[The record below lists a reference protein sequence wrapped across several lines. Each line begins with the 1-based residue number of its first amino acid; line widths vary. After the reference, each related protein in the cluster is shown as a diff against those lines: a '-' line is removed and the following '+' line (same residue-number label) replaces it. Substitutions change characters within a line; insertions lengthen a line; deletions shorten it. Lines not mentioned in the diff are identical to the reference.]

1 MQAIGMIE
9 TRGVLAA
16 IESADVMLKTAN
28 VRLVSKEKVGGGLIT
43 VIVEGDVA
51 AVKASV
57 EAGAYA
63 VENLDKSLLVSKH
76 VIPRPVSDVH
86 DLLLADIKELKEEK
100 NLSKENE
107 EIIVSDR
114 VEGGLELKEEKNLSK
129 ENEEIIVSDRVE
141 GGLELKEEKN
151 LSKDKEEIIISDK
164 VEGSLEL
171 KEEIKFVESTENK
184 ALTEDGKDFVQS
196 KIELED
202 TEYVE
207 INSKADF
214 EQARL
219 KVDESLLLRSLER
232 LTNPKLKEIILDM
245 DKSCDAKNLAK
256 LSKLKLIEKL
266 MSIPKR

>member
-1 MQAIGMIE
+1 M
-9 TRGVLAA
+9 
-16 IESADVMLKTAN
+16 
-28 VRLVSKEKVGGGLIT
+28 
-43 VIVEGDVA
+43 A

-100 NLSKENE
+100 NLSKEKE
-107 EIIVSDR
+107 EIIVSDK
-114 VEGGLELKEEKNLSK
+114 VEGG
-129 ENEEIIVSDRVE
+129 
-141 GGLELKEEKN
+141 
-151 LSKDKEEIIISDK
+151 
-164 VEGSLEL
+164 LEL

-214 EQARL
+214 EQTRL
-219 KVDESLLLRSLER
+219 KADESLLLRSLER
-232 LTNPKLKEIILDM
+232 LTNPKLKEIILET

>member
-100 NLSKENE
+100 NLSKE
-107 EIIVSDR
+107 
-114 VEGGLELKEEKNLSK
+114 
-129 ENEEIIVSDRVE
+129 
-141 GGLELKEEKN
+141 
-151 LSKDKEEIIISDK
+151 KEEIIISDK

-214 EQARL
+214 EQTRL
-219 KVDESLLLRSLER
+219 KADESLLLRSLER
-232 LTNPKLKEIILDM
+232 LTNPKLKEIILET

>member
-100 NLSKENE
+100 NLSK
-107 EIIVSDR
+107 
-114 VEGGLELKEEKNLSK
+114 
-129 ENEEIIVSDRVE
+129 
-141 GGLELKEEKN
+141 
-151 LSKDKEEIIISDK
+151 DKEEIIISDK

-184 ALTEDGKDFVQS
+184 ALTEDGKDFVHS

-219 KVDESLLLRSLER
+219 KADESLLLRSLER

>member
-63 VENLDKSLLVSKH
+63 VENLDKSLLISKH

-100 NLSKENE
+100 NLSKDKE

-114 VEGGLELKEEKNLSK
+114 
-129 ENEEIIVSDRVE
+129 IE

-219 KVDESLLLRSLER
+219 KADESLLLRSLER

>member
-100 NLSKENE
+100 NLSKEKE

-114 VEGGLELKEEKNLSK
+114 AKGGLELKEEKNLSK
-129 ENEEIIVSDRVE
+129 E
-141 GGLELKEEKN
+141 
-151 LSKDKEEIIISDK
+151 KEEIIISDK

-219 KVDESLLLRSLER
+219 KADESLLLRSLER

>member
-28 VRLVSKEKVGGGLIT
+28 VRLVSKEKVGGGLIS

-100 NLSKENE
+100 NLSKE
-107 EIIVSDR
+107 
-114 VEGGLELKEEKNLSK
+114 
-129 ENEEIIVSDRVE
+129 
-141 GGLELKEEKN
+141 
-151 LSKDKEEIIISDK
+151 KEEIIISDK

-219 KVDESLLLRSLER
+219 KADESLLLRSLER

>member
-1 MQAIGMIE
+1 MPYAIDLFCGAGGFSEGILQAGFDIIF
-9 TRGVLAA
+9 
-16 IESADVMLKTAN
+16 S
-28 VRLVSKEKVGGGLIT
+28 S
-43 VIVEGDVA
+43 
-51 AVKASV
+51 
-57 EAGAYA
+57 
-63 VENLDKSLLVSKH
+63 DKSPMVEETYTNRHQQLGLVDGVDTH
-76 VIPRPVSDVH
+76 FE
-86 DLLLADIKELKEEK
+86 LADIKELKEEK
-100 NLSKENE
+100 NLSKDKE
-107 EIIVSDR
+107 EIIVSDK
-114 VEGGLELKEEKNLSK
+114 VE
-129 ENEEIIVSDRVE
+129 D
-141 GGLELKEEKN
+141 GLELKEEKN
-151 LSKDKEEIIISDK
+151 LSKDKEEIIISGK

-171 KEEIKFVESTENK
+171 KEEIKFVDSTENK

-219 KVDESLLLRSLER
+219 KADESLLLRSLER

>member
-100 NLSKENE
+100 NLSKDKE
-107 EIIVSDR
+107 EIIVSDK
-114 VEGGLELKEEKNLSK
+114 VE
-129 ENEEIIVSDRVE
+129 D
-141 GGLELKEEKN
+141 GLELKEEKN
-151 LSKDKEEIIISDK
+151 LSKDKEEIIISGK

-171 KEEIKFVESTENK
+171 KEEIKFVDSTENK

-219 KVDESLLLRSLER
+219 KADESLLLRSLER
-232 LTNPKLKEIILDM
+232 LTNPKLKEIILET

>member
-100 NLSKENE
+100 NLSKE
-107 EIIVSDR
+107 
-114 VEGGLELKEEKNLSK
+114 
-129 ENEEIIVSDRVE
+129 
-141 GGLELKEEKN
+141 
-151 LSKDKEEIIISDK
+151 KEEIIISDK

-219 KVDESLLLRSLER
+219 KADESLLLRSLER

>member
-100 NLSKENE
+100 NLSK
-107 EIIVSDR
+107 
-114 VEGGLELKEEKNLSK
+114 
-129 ENEEIIVSDRVE
+129 
-141 GGLELKEEKN
+141 
-151 LSKDKEEIIISDK
+151 DKEEIIISDK
-164 VEGSLEL
+164 VEGGLEL

-219 KVDESLLLRSLER
+219 KADESLLLRSLER

>member
-28 VRLVSKEKVGGGLIT
+28 VRLVSKEKVGGGLIS

-100 NLSKENE
+100 NLSKE
-107 EIIVSDR
+107 
-114 VEGGLELKEEKNLSK
+114 
-129 ENEEIIVSDRVE
+129 
-141 GGLELKEEKN
+141 
-151 LSKDKEEIIISDK
+151 KEEIIISDK

-232 LTNPKLKEIILDM
+232 LTNPKLKEIILDV

>member
-100 NLSKENE
+100 NLSKEKE

-114 VEGGLELKEEKNLSK
+114 VEGGLELKEEK
-129 ENEEIIVSDRVE
+129 D
-141 GGLELKEEKN
+141 
-151 LSKDKEEIIISDK
+151 LSKDKEEIIVSDK

-219 KVDESLLLRSLER
+219 KADESLLLRSLER

>member
-100 NLSKENE
+100 NLSKEKE

-114 VEGGLELKEEKNLSK
+114 VEGGLELKEEK
-129 ENEEIIVSDRVE
+129 D
-141 GGLELKEEKN
+141 
-151 LSKDKEEIIISDK
+151 LSKDKEEIIVSDK
-164 VEGSLEL
+164 VEGGLEL

-219 KVDESLLLRSLER
+219 KADESLLLRSLER
-232 LTNPKLKEIILDM
+232 LTNPKLKEIILET

>member
-100 NLSKENE
+100 NLSKDKE

-114 VEGGLELKEEKNLSK
+114 F
-129 ENEEIIVSDRVE
+129 E

-219 KVDESLLLRSLER
+219 KADESLLLRSLER

>member
-100 NLSKENE
+100 NLSK
-107 EIIVSDR
+107 
-114 VEGGLELKEEKNLSK
+114 
-129 ENEEIIVSDRVE
+129 
-141 GGLELKEEKN
+141 
-151 LSKDKEEIIISDK
+151 DKEEIIISDK

-171 KEEIKFVESTENK
+171 KEEIKFVESTENN
-184 ALTEDGKDFVQS
+184 ALTEDVKDFVQS

-219 KVDESLLLRSLER
+219 EADESLLLRSLER

>member
-100 NLSKENE
+100 NLSK
-107 EIIVSDR
+107 
-114 VEGGLELKEEKNLSK
+114 
-129 ENEEIIVSDRVE
+129 
-141 GGLELKEEKN
+141 
-151 LSKDKEEIIISDK
+151 DKEEIIISDK

-214 EQARL
+214 EQARI
-219 KVDESLLLRSLER
+219 KADESLLLRSLER

>member
-100 NLSKENE
+100 NLSKE
-107 EIIVSDR
+107 
-114 VEGGLELKEEKNLSK
+114 
-129 ENEEIIVSDRVE
+129 
-141 GGLELKEEKN
+141 
-151 LSKDKEEIIISDK
+151 KEEIIISDK

>member
-100 NLSKENE
+100 NLSKDKE
-107 EIIVSDR
+107 EIIISDK
-114 VEGGLELKEEKNLSK
+114 VEGSLELKEEKDLSK
-129 ENEEIIVSDRVE
+129 EKEEIIV
-141 GGLELKEEKN
+141 
-151 LSKDKEEIIISDK
+151 SDK

-219 KVDESLLLRSLER
+219 KADESLLLRSLER

>member
-100 NLSKENE
+100 NLSK
-107 EIIVSDR
+107 
-114 VEGGLELKEEKNLSK
+114 
-129 ENEEIIVSDRVE
+129 
-141 GGLELKEEKN
+141 
-151 LSKDKEEIIISDK
+151 DKEEIIISDK

-171 KEEIKFVESTENK
+171 KEEIKFVDSTENK
-184 ALTEDGKDFVQS
+184 AWTEDGKDFVQS

-219 KVDESLLLRSLER
+219 KADESLLLRSLER

>member
-100 NLSKENE
+100 NLSKDKE
-107 EIIVSDR
+107 EIIVSDK
-114 VEGGLELKEEKNLSK
+114 VE
-129 ENEEIIVSDRVE
+129 D
-141 GGLELKEEKN
+141 GLELKEEKN
-151 LSKDKEEIIISDK
+151 LSKDKEEIIISGK

-232 LTNPKLKEIILDM
+232 LTNPKLKEIILET

>member
-100 NLSKENE
+100 DLSKDKE
-107 EIIVSDR
+107 EIIVSDK
-114 VEGGLELKEEKNLSK
+114 VE
-129 ENEEIIVSDRVE
+129 D
-141 GGLELKEEKN
+141 GLELKEEKN

-171 KEEIKFVESTENK
+171 KEEIKFVDSTENK

-219 KVDESLLLRSLER
+219 KADESLLLRSLER
-232 LTNPKLKEIILDM
+232 LTNPKLKEIILET

>member
-100 NLSKENE
+100 NLSK
-107 EIIVSDR
+107 
-114 VEGGLELKEEKNLSK
+114 
-129 ENEEIIVSDRVE
+129 
-141 GGLELKEEKN
+141 
-151 LSKDKEEIIISDK
+151 DKEEIIISDK
-164 VEGSLEL
+164 VEGGLEL

-207 INSKADF
+207 INSKSDF

-219 KVDESLLLRSLER
+219 KADKSLLLRSLER
-232 LTNPKLKEIILDM
+232 LTNPKLKEIILET

>member
-100 NLSKENE
+100 NLSKDKE
-107 EIIVSDR
+107 EIIVSDK
-114 VEGGLELKEEKNLSK
+114 VE
-129 ENEEIIVSDRVE
+129 D
-141 GGLELKEEKN
+141 GLELKEEKN

-171 KEEIKFVESTENK
+171 KEEIKFVDSTENK

-219 KVDESLLLRSLER
+219 KADESLLLRSLER
-232 LTNPKLKEIILDM
+232 LTNPKLKEIILET

>member
-63 VENLDKSLLVSKH
+63 VENLDKSLLISKH

-100 NLSKENE
+100 NLSKDKEEN
-107 EIIVSDR
+107 IVPDKI
-114 VEGGLELKEEKNLSK
+114 EGGLELKQ
-129 ENEEIIVSDRVE
+129 
-141 GGLELKEEKN
+141 EKN
-151 LSKDKEEIIISDK
+151 LSKDKEDIILSDK
-164 VEGSLEL
+164 VEDSLEL
-171 KEEIKFVESTENK
+171 KEEIKISESTENK

-219 KVDESLLLRSLER
+219 KADESLLLRSLER
-232 LTNPKLKEIILDM
+232 LTNPKLKEIILET

>member
-100 NLSKENE
+100 NLSK
-107 EIIVSDR
+107 
-114 VEGGLELKEEKNLSK
+114 
-129 ENEEIIVSDRVE
+129 
-141 GGLELKEEKN
+141 
-151 LSKDKEEIIISDK
+151 DKEEIIISDK

-207 INSKADF
+207 INSNADF
-214 EQARL
+214 EQARI
-219 KVDESLLLRSLER
+219 KADESLLLRSLER

>member
-1 MQAIGMIE
+1 
-9 TRGVLAA
+9 
-16 IESADVMLKTAN
+16 
-28 VRLVSKEKVGGGLIT
+28 
-43 VIVEGDVA
+43 VA

-100 NLSKENE
+100 NLSKE
-107 EIIVSDR
+107 
-114 VEGGLELKEEKNLSK
+114 
-129 ENEEIIVSDRVE
+129 
-141 GGLELKEEKN
+141 
-151 LSKDKEEIIISDK
+151 KEEIIISDK

-219 KVDESLLLRSLER
+219 KADESLLLRSLER

>member
-100 NLSKENE
+100 NLSKDKE
-107 EIIVSDR
+107 EIIISD
-114 VEGGLELKEEKNLSK
+114 K
-129 ENEEIIVSDRVE
+129 IE

-214 EQARL
+214 EQARI
-219 KVDESLLLRSLER
+219 KADESLLLRSLER

>member
-1 MQAIGMIE
+1 MIE

-100 NLSKENE
+100 NLSKDKE
-107 EIIVSDR
+107 EIIVSDK
-114 VEGGLELKEEKNLSK
+114 VE
-129 ENEEIIVSDRVE
+129 D
-141 GGLELKEEKN
+141 GLELKEEKN

-171 KEEIKFVESTENK
+171 KEEIKFVDSTENK

-219 KVDESLLLRSLER
+219 KADESLLLRSLER
-232 LTNPKLKEIILDM
+232 LTNPKLKEIILET

>member
-100 NLSKENE
+100 NLSEDKEDN
-107 EIIVSDR
+107 IVSNK
-114 VEGGLELKEEKNLSK
+114 VEDGLELKEEKNLSK
-129 ENEEIIVSDRVE
+129 E
-141 GGLELKEEKN
+141 
-151 LSKDKEEIIISDK
+151 KEEIIISDK

-214 EQARL
+214 EQARI
-219 KVDESLLLRSLER
+219 KADESLLLRSLER

>member
-100 NLSKENE
+100 NLSK
-107 EIIVSDR
+107 
-114 VEGGLELKEEKNLSK
+114 
-129 ENEEIIVSDRVE
+129 
-141 GGLELKEEKN
+141 
-151 LSKDKEEIIISDK
+151 DKEEIIVSDK

-184 ALTEDGKDFVQS
+184 ALAEDGKDFVQS

-219 KVDESLLLRSLER
+219 KADESLLLRSLER

>member
-100 NLSKENE
+100 NLSK
-107 EIIVSDR
+107 
-114 VEGGLELKEEKNLSK
+114 
-129 ENEEIIVSDRVE
+129 
-141 GGLELKEEKN
+141 
-151 LSKDKEEIIISDK
+151 DKEEIIISDK

-207 INSKADF
+207 INSKVDF

-219 KVDESLLLRSLER
+219 KADESLLLRSLER
-232 LTNPKLKEIILDM
+232 LTNPKLKEIILET

>member
-100 NLSKENE
+100 NLSKEKE
-107 EIIVSDR
+107 ENIVSDKI
-114 VEGGLELKEEKNLSK
+114 EGGLELKQ
-129 ENEEIIVSDRVE
+129 
-141 GGLELKEEKN
+141 EKN
-151 LSKDKEEIIISDK
+151 LSKDKEDIILSDK
-164 VEGSLEL
+164 VEGGLEL

-219 KVDESLLLRSLER
+219 KADESLLLRSLER
-232 LTNPKLKEIILDM
+232 LTNPKLKEIILET

>member
-100 NLSKENE
+100 NLSKEKE

-114 VEGGLELKEEKNLSK
+114 
-129 ENEEIIVSDRVE
+129 IE

-171 KEEIKFVESTENK
+171 KEEIKFVDSTENK

-219 KVDESLLLRSLER
+219 KADESLLLRSLER

>member
-100 NLSKENE
+100 NLSKDKE
-107 EIIVSDR
+107 EIIVSDK
-114 VEGGLELKEEKNLSK
+114 VE
-129 ENEEIIVSDRVE
+129 D
-141 GGLELKEEKN
+141 GLELKEEKN

-164 VEGSLEL
+164 VEDGLEL

-232 LTNPKLKEIILDM
+232 LTNPKLKEIILDV

>member
-43 VIVEGDVA
+43 VILEGDVA

-86 DLLLADIKELKEEK
+86 DLLLADIK
-100 NLSKENE
+100 
-107 EIIVSDR
+107 
-114 VEGGLELKEEKNLSK
+114 
-129 ENEEIIVSDRVE
+129 
-141 GGLELKEEKN
+141 ELKEEKN

-219 KVDESLLLRSLER
+219 KAFRKTYQSKTKRNNLRYG
-232 LTNPKLKEIILDM
+232 
-245 DKSCDAKNLAK
+245 
-256 LSKLKLIEKL
+256 
-266 MSIPKR
+266 

>member
-100 NLSKENE
+100 NLSK
-107 EIIVSDR
+107 
-114 VEGGLELKEEKNLSK
+114 
-129 ENEEIIVSDRVE
+129 
-141 GGLELKEEKN
+141 
-151 LSKDKEEIIISDK
+151 DKEEIIISGK

-171 KEEIKFVESTENK
+171 KEEIKFVDSTENK

-219 KVDESLLLRSLER
+219 KADESLLLRSLER

>member
-100 NLSKENE
+100 NLSKEKE
-107 EIIVSDR
+107 EIIVSDK

-129 ENEEIIVSDRVE
+129 E
-141 GGLELKEEKN
+141 
-151 LSKDKEEIIISDK
+151 KEEIIISDK

-219 KVDESLLLRSLER
+219 KADESLLLRSLER

>member
-1 MQAIGMIE
+1 MIE

-100 NLSKENE
+100 NLSKDKE
-107 EIIVSDR
+107 EIIVSDK
-114 VEGGLELKEEKNLSK
+114 VE
-129 ENEEIIVSDRVE
+129 D
-141 GGLELKEEKN
+141 GLELKEEKN

-219 KVDESLLLRSLER
+219 KADESLLLRSLER
-232 LTNPKLKEIILDM
+232 LTNPKLKEIILET

>member
-100 NLSKENE
+100 NLSKDKE
-107 EIIVSDR
+107 EIIVSDK
-114 VEGGLELKEEKNLSK
+114 VE
-129 ENEEIIVSDRVE
+129 D
-141 GGLELKEEKN
+141 GLELKEEKN

-171 KEEIKFVESTENK
+171 KEEIKFVDSTENK

-207 INSKADF
+207 INSKVDF

-219 KVDESLLLRSLER
+219 KADESLLLRSLER